1 MRDTVY
7 RYNTTLRIALLA
19 DLHDRE
25 FGSITDSLKAH
36 KPETCALFN
45 IICTTDY
52 AERLASLP
60 SIIVKKMVT
69 VVTVMV

>member
-1 MRDTVY
+1 M
-7 RYNTTLRIALLA
+7 
-19 DLHDRE
+19 
-25 FGSITDSLKAH
+25 KAH

-52 AERLASLP
+52 AGRLASLL

>member
-1 MRDTVY
+1 M
-7 RYNTTLRIALLA
+7 
-19 DLHDRE
+19 
-25 FGSITDSLKAH
+25 KAH

-45 IICTTDY
+45 IIFTTDY
-52 AERLASLP
+52 AEQLAGLL